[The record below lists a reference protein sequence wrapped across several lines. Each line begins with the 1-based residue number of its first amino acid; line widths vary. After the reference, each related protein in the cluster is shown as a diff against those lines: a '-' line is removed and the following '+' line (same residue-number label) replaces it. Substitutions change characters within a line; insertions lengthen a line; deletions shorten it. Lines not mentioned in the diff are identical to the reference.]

1 MTARRLRWRS
11 PALGM
16 AVGTTLS
23 RLSGLGRTVLLA
35 SVLGVTALG
44 DAYNIANTLPNIVFQ
59 LTAGGVLSAT
69 VIPLLARSDS
79 DEQRREAA
87 GALLGTVAVVG
98 IAGSLLLLIGAP
110 FVVRLLTVGGR
121 NLPDHDAVVRTG
133 TTWLRTFSPQVA
145 LYTVSVLS
153 TAIMTARHRLALG
166 AFAPI
171 STNLLVLVGAVVFL
185 AMVDGPADIDALGS
199 GPIAIL
205 GWATTAGVATMALLQ
220 LWGAYRAE
228 PDLRVRI
235 AFRHPAVHQLR
246 RVGGWVLLYVVVN
259 QVGLAA
265 VVALASSVEGGVSA
279 YQWAFALMQLP
290 YAIVAVSVVS
300 DAFPRIA
307 KAAASSVDVT
317 DDVAVPLQ
325 RMLLLLLPA
334 AMGLAV
340 LALPIARTVVGR
352 SGAALV
358 AAALGGFALSLVP
371 FSIFQLL
378 TRTSYAFSDTRTPA
392 LVNIALNAVTIVW
405 GVVVVLGFETGK
417 HRLAG
422 LALGDAAAYT
432 VGCLLLRRR
441 LVARGT
447 VRAHELLGPSFLR
460 GLVATAAMGIVV
472 ATALRLVGAAETQ
485 IGAAVETA
493 ALAGIGVVAYA
504 ASCHLL
510 GVRELGK
517 LVGGGR
523 RRGAPASPTG

>member
-1 MTARRLRWRS
+1 
-11 PALGM
+11 M
-16 AVGTTLS
+16 AAGTTLS
-23 RLSGLGRTVLLA
+23 RVTGLGRTVLLA

-44 DAYNIANTLPNIVFQ
+44 DAYNVANTVPNIVFQ

-69 VIPLLARSDS
+69 VIPLLARSAS
-79 DEQRREAA
+79 ERQRQETA
-87 GALLGTVAVVG
+87 GVLLGTVALVG
-98 IAGSLLLLIGAP
+98 AAGSLLLLLGAP

-121 NLPDHDAVVRTG
+121 SLPDHDAVVRTG
-133 TTWLRTFSPQVA
+133 TAWLRIFSPQVA
-145 LYTVSVLS
+145 LYTVSVLA
-153 TAIMTARHRLALG
+153 TAIMAARHRLALG
-166 AFAPI
+166 AFAPV
-171 STNLLVLVGAVVFL
+171 STNVLVAAGALALV
-185 AMVDGPADIDALGS
+185 AMVEGPVRIDALGRR
-199 GPIAIL
+199 PIAVL

-228 PDLRVRI
+228 PGMRPRI

-246 RVGGWVLLYVVVN
+246 RVGGWVLLYVAVN
-259 QVGLAA
+259 QLGLAA

-307 KAAASSVDVT
+307 EAAAGGADVT
-317 DDVAVPLQ
+317 DDVSRPLR

-340 LALPIARTVVGR
+340 LALPAARTVVGLTG
-352 SGAALV
+352 SALV

-392 LVNIALNAVTIVW
+392 LVNIVLNVVAVALGLAVLV
-405 GVVVVLGFETGK
+405 GVDGGAA
-417 HRLAG
+417 RLAG
-422 LALGDAAAYT
+422 LALADAAAYT

-447 VRAHELLGPSFLR
+447 LRAHELLSSSFQR
-460 GLVATAAMGIVV
+460 SLVATGAMGVV
-472 ATALRLVGAAETQ
+472 LAGALRLIGVPESQT
-485 IGAAVETA
+485 GAAVVTTV
-493 ALAGIGVVAYA
+493 LAGVGVVCYA
-504 ASCHLL
+504 GLCQLF
-510 GVRELGK
+510 GVRELRD
-517 LVGGGR
+517 LLPGGR
-523 RRGAPASPTG
+523 SRGAQASPSG